1 MGLIDNLNDLFKSE
15 EEIRKENEK
24 RRRKAIR
31 DAERAIGCVKDKI
44 ADLKLERDKAWNE
57 ARAYLRDGQKAA
69 AQRCLQTVQANENMM
84 GKLERKCWVSNLYI
98 TKLQMAKADQ
108 DIAAAME
115 NLSAV
120 LNIDPDKISDVLIDV
135 NDSLSEQSE
144 IDKMWDKQYAAEMNG
159 IAKVD
164 SIPSIE
170 DMMSN
175 LEKEVVADVSGGKI
189 QTSANTQSSIAE
201 EIGTGRRK
209 LKDLIDNKK

>member
-1 MGLIDNLNDLFKSE
+1 MGWNDLFKSGE
-15 EEIRKENEK
+15 AIRKENEK

-31 DAERAIGCVKDKI
+31 DAERAIDCVKDKI

-84 GKLERKCWVSNLYI
+84 GQLERKCWVSNLYI

-144 IDKMWDKQYAAEMNG
+144 VDIMWDKRYVAEMNG

-175 LEKEVVADVSGGKI
+175 LEKEVIADVSGGKI

>member
-1 MGLIDNLNDLFKSE
+1 
-15 EEIRKENEK
+15 
-24 RRRKAIR
+24 
-31 DAERAIGCVKDKI
+31 
-44 ADLKLERDKAWNE
+44 
-57 ARAYLRDGQKAA
+57 
-69 AQRCLQTVQANENMM
+69 MM
-84 GKLERKCWVSNLYI
+84 GQLERKCWVSNLYI

-144 IDKMWDKQYAAEMNG
+144 VDIMWDKRYVAEMNG

-175 LEKEVVADVSGGKI
+175 LEKEVIADVSGGKI

>member
-1 MGLIDNLNDLFKSE
+1 MGWNDLFKSGE
-15 EEIRKENEK
+15 AIRKENEK

-31 DAERAIGCVKDKI
+31 DAERAIDCVKDKI

-84 GKLERKCWVSNLYI
+84 GQHERKCWVSNLYI

-144 IDKMWDKQYAAEMNG
+144 VDIMWDKRYVAEMNG

-175 LEKEVVADVSGGKI
+175 LEKEVIADVSGGKI

>member
-1 MGLIDNLNDLFKSE
+1 
-15 EEIRKENEK
+15 
-24 RRRKAIR
+24 
-31 DAERAIGCVKDKI
+31 
-44 ADLKLERDKAWNE
+44 
-57 ARAYLRDGQKAA
+57 
-69 AQRCLQTVQANENMM
+69 
-84 GKLERKCWVSNLYI
+84 
-98 TKLQMAKADQ
+98 MAKADQ

-144 IDKMWDKQYAAEMNG
+144 VDIMWDKRYVAEMNG

-175 LEKEVVADVSGGKI
+175 LEKEVIADVSGGKI